1 MGLRASLVR
10 LCLQSNKL
18 SKWNRLRRANSSHL
32 AVLGLYWS
40 RKVVTETLS
49 PFLQVLKIKKL
60 EV

>member
-18 SKWNRLRRANSSHL
+18 SKWNRLRRANGSHL
-32 AVLGLYWS
+32 AVLALYWS

-49 PFLQVLKIKKL
+49 PFSQVLKLKKL